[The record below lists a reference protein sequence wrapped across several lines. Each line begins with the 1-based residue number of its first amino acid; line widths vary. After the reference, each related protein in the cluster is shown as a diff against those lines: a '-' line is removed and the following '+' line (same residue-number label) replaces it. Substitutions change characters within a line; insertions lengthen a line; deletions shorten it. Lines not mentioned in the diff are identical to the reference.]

1 MESRPASR
9 SIIADAL
16 VMGLTLAVLI
26 ISMLVLVQSA
36 DRGNKFWL
44 SLIAAGWTAIVASAT
59 SILATRRSRRSNAAS
74 LPYNI
79 GIHLLISF
87 YVVGVG
93 TLLLVGATAI
103 PFSYLLVLHLAW
115 SLLYVL
121 AASAMLMGASF
132 VEDLDNDHRHQRSQ
146 HILFREQVAE
156 LVDRISL
163 TKTSAVNPLRISL
176 ETLREATTF
185 ATTESLP
192 GSADIDAEMSQQL
205 QLVDVKLQV
214 ICQRLNSGTDIEPNQ
229 PLIEA
234 EVAVVI
240 SAIELVATTLK
251 RRQRLI
257 KQLRT

>member
-1 MESRPASR
+1 MDSRPASR
-9 SIIADAL
+9 SSIADAL
-16 VMGLTLAVLI
+16 VIGLTLAVLI
-26 ISMLVLVQSA
+26 ISMFVLVQSA

-59 SILATRRSRRSNAAS
+59 SILATRRRRSNEAS

-79 GIHLLISF
+79 GIHFLISF

-93 TLLLVGATAI
+93 ALLLAGATAI

-115 SLLYVL
+115 SLVYVL
-121 AASAMLMGASF
+121 AAYAMLMGASF
-132 VEDLDNDHRHQRSQ
+132 VEDLDNEHRHQRSQ

-163 TKTSAVNPLRISL
+163 TKNSAVNPLRISL
-176 ETLREATTF
+176 ETLREAATF

-192 GSADIDAEMSQQL
+192 GSADIDAEMSLQL

-214 ICQRLNSGTDIEPNQ
+214 ICQRLNSSTDIEPNQ
-229 PLIEA
+229 PPIEA
-234 EVAVVI
+234 EVAVLI